1 MEDEA
6 PHVAILP
13 SIGIG
18 HLISLI
24 EFSKKLVDHHNFH
37 TTLIIPTIGSPP
49 DAMIE
54 ALHGLPSTIN
64 HIFLP
69 PVQYQ
74 DMPENDPPPLLI
86 SRAIS
91 LSLSPLRQVIKSLV
105 ASTKLVVFIADAF
118 AIETV
123 DVAEE
128 FNVPWYVFLS
138 MSAMCLSLFLYLP
151 TLDDLVS
158 CEYRDI
164 IEPVKLPGCI
174 PIQGNDLFE
183 GVQDLK
189 SEYYV
194 WLLSMTKRLHLA
206 KGIMV
211 NTFKE
216 LEPGTIKVLQEK
228 TLCKSSVYA
237 IGPLIRIDTNN
248 LDNDDVFY
256 CLKWLDDQAQ
266 GSVIFVSFGSGG
278 RLSTEQMNELA
289 FGLEMSEHAFLWV
302 VKSPNDE
309 SVNAAY
315 FNIRSQ
321 NDPFDFL
328 PRGFLE
334 RTKGRGL
341 VMPSWAPQIHILSH
355 ESTGGFLT
363 HCGWNSVSES
373 IVNGVPMIAWPLFAE
388 QKMNAVLLTN
398 DIKVAI
404 RPKVGENGLVVR
416 EEISEVVKNLMGREE
431 RKRMCEV
438 MSGLKEAAA
447 KALAIDGDSPNAI
460 SELAMEWTNHTE
472 ID

>member
-6 PHVAILP
+6 PHVAVLP

-24 EFSKKLVDHHNFH
+24 EFSKKLVHHHNFH
-37 TTLIIPTIGSPP
+37 ITLIIPTIGSPP

-69 PVQYQ
+69 PVQYE
-74 DMPENDPPPLLI
+74 DMPKNDPTRLLI
-86 SRAIS
+86 VKATS
-91 LSLSPLRQVIKSLV
+91 LSLSPLRQVIKSLS
-105 ASTKLVVFIADAF
+105 ATTKLVSFIADAF
-118 AIETV
+118 AFDTV

-128 FNVPWYVFLS
+128 FNVPWYVYLPL
-138 MSAMCLSLFLYLP
+138 SAMCLSLLLYIP
-151 TLDDLVS
+151 TLDELVS
-158 CEYRDI
+158 CEYRDL
-164 IEPVKLPGCI
+164 IEPVNLPGCI
-174 PIQGNDLFE
+174 PIHGNDLFA
-183 GVQDLK
+183 GLQDHK
-189 SEYYV
+189 SEYYQ
-194 WLLSMTKRLHLA
+194 WLLSMTKRLPLA
-206 KGIMV
+206 KGIMI
-211 NTFKE
+211 NSFRE
-216 LEPGTIKVLQEK
+216 LESGTIKVFQEK
-228 TLCKSSVYA
+228 TLCESPVYA
-237 IGPLIRIDTNN
+237 IGPLVRTGTNN
-248 LDNDDVFY
+248 LDNDDVSN

-278 RLSTEQMNELA
+278 TLSNEQMNELA
-289 FGLEMSEHAFLWV
+289 FGLEMSEHSFLWV
-302 VKSPNDE
+302 VKSPNNE
-309 SVNAAY
+309 SVTGTY
-315 FNIRSQ
+315 FSIQSQ

-328 PRGFLE
+328 PRGFLG
-334 RTKGRGL
+334 RTEGRGL
-341 VMPSWAPQIHILSH
+341 VMPSWAPQAHILSH
-355 ESTGGFLT
+355 ASTGGFLT

-416 EEISEVVKNLMGREE
+416 EEISEVVKNLMGGEE

-447 KALAIDGDSPNAI
+447 KALAIDGDSSNAL
-460 SELAMEWTNHTE
+460 SELAMEWTNHKK